1 MDIICTYFCIF
12 NQEDLHRGAF
22 VQCKC
27 MRVHWDLLS
36 SETNKLTSRT
46 LDSFERKRNKL
57 KHAHP
62 CDAPC
67 GHHTFLSLF
76 CLRSRSGKH
85 LITPK
90 THVML
95 YMYICK
101 YAILLRSTHL
111 IVVPQNAVISVFYSE
126 YALMHARSLL
136 IAYCVWS
143 FSPLRGP
150 LLPTKLK
157 FPKYCTVHSIYAFA

>member
-90 THVML
+90 NTVSF
-95 YMYICK
+95 ICTYVCYLAEK
-101 YAILLRSTHL
+101 YTFDCSSTKHCDSSFLFQICSRACAISIDCLLRSHESYFKNQFG
-111 IVVPQNAVISVFYSE
+111 V
-126 YALMHARSLL
+126 
-136 IAYCVWS
+136 
-143 FSPLRGP
+143 
-150 LLPTKLK
+150 LK
-157 FPKYCTVHSIYAFA
+157 TYVNPPITL